1 MHASCTLRMHCTHA
15 ACTLHVHCMHNCMCM
30 RSACAHYT
38 HAAATFAAAEQA
50 LGGDDRK
57 MADLCMTMGCY
68 SAVSQLLNM
77 FEVALPPGE
86 TLPFPEVA

>member
-1 MHASCTLRMHCTHA
+1 MYT